1 MYQGQDV
8 VRPDVKDKNSTQQ
21 GLNDAKGTHRQ
32 AGKAESPSCRS
43 SICGRDSG
51 GSTRIEDCTGGLTAF
66 GSDGC
71 RLLDIIEFL
80 PDATFVINQK
90 GEVIAWNRAI
100 ERITGIK
107 KDSMLGKGNYEYAI
121 PFYGERRP
129 ILIDFVLHP
138 DKIGDAHY
146 ESLDKDGDA
155 LVADMYGVPIG
166 NREGV
171 WLWGKASPLFN
182 ADGQI
187 VGAIESLRDVTQQ
200 KCVEKELC
208 ESERRYRGLFESLHD
223 GFASVGMDGRIIDS
237 NRALEEMLSY
247 TREELHRLLFREI
260 TPEKW
265 HLTEEGIIRN
275 QVLTRGYSDN
285 YEKEYRRKD
294 GTVFPVELRAHLI
307 RDEHGAPRE
316 IWGFVRDISRRK
328 QAEEAAM
335 HERQRFQR
343 LVDNLPFGLALLG
356 RKNLFVYMNH
366 KFKEMFGYVEDDIP
380 DSEAWLR
387 RAFPGPERRAEALSS
402 WKDDVRQVPEER
414 KFRILRATCK
424 DGTEKCV
431 HVSAVKIATGE
442 YVMGYIDIT
451 DWKRAEEAL
460 VTSERELREKSLNL
474 QEANTA
480 LKVLL
485 NHIQEEKQALQN
497 TILENIRELVLP
509 YIQKLKTLRPTEQQ
523 ATLIGIVESNLE
535 NIVAP
540 FVQKL
545 THAYA
550 SFTPTEIQVAN
561 LVRSGK
567 TTKEIARLLNV
578 SSGTIDSHRNSIR
591 NKLGLG
597 NKKINLRTHL
607 LSL

>member
-1 MYQGQDV
+1 V
-8 VRPDVKDKNSTQQ
+8 
-21 GLNDAKGTHRQ
+21 Q
-32 AGKAESPSCRS
+32 A
-43 SICGRDSG
+43 D
-51 GSTRIEDCTGGLTAF
+51 DCTRGLTAF
-66 GSDGC
+66 GADGC

-80 PDATFVINQK
+80 PDATFVIDQK

-100 ERITGIK
+100 ERITGVK
-107 KDSMLGKGNYEYAI
+107 KDTMLGKGNYEYAI
-121 PFYGERRP
+121 PLYGERRP
-129 ILIDFVLHP
+129 ILVDLVLHP
-138 DKIGDAHY
+138 DKIADARY
-146 ESLDKDGDA
+146 ESLTREGDA
-155 LVADMYGVPIG
+155 LVADMYGVPVDKG
-166 NREGV
+166 EGI
-171 WLWGKASPLFN
+171 WLWGKASPLYS
-182 ADGQI
+182 ADGEI
-187 VGAIESLRDVTQQ
+187 IGAIESFRDVTAQRRA
-200 KCVEKELC
+200 EKELH
-208 ESERRYRGLFESLHD
+208 ESEKRYRGLFESLHD
-223 GFASVGMDGRIIDS
+223 GFASVDMNGRIIDS
-237 NRALEEMLSY
+237 NRALERMLGY
-247 TREELHRLLFREI
+247 TRQELHRLSLREI
-260 TPEKW
+260 TPEEW
-265 HLTEEGIIRN
+265 HATEGAIIRN

-294 GTVFPVELRAHLI
+294 GGVFPVELRAHLI
-307 RDEHGAPRE
+307 RDERGAPRE
-316 IWGFVRDISRRK
+316 IWGFVKDISRRK
-328 QAEEAAM
+328 QAEETAA

-356 RKNLFVYMNH
+356 LKNRFVYMNH
-366 KFKEMFGYVEDDIP
+366 KFKEMFGYGEDDIP
-380 DSEAWLR
+380 DAEAWLS
-387 RAFPGPERRAEALSS
+387 RAFPGPERRAEALSC
-402 WKDDVRQVPEER
+402 WRDDVRQVPEER
-414 KFRILRATCK
+414 KFRILRVTCK
-424 DGTEKCV
+424 DGAEKYV
-431 HVSAVKIATGE
+431 HVSAVRIATGE

-451 DWKRAEEAL
+451 EWMRAEEAL
-460 VTSERELREKSLNL
+460 TTSEKELREKSLNL

-485 NHIQEEKQALQN
+485 NHIQEEKQGLQN
-497 TILENIRELVLP
+497 TILENVRELVFP

-545 THAYA
+545 THAYS

-567 TTKEIARLLNV
+567 TTKEIAKLLNV